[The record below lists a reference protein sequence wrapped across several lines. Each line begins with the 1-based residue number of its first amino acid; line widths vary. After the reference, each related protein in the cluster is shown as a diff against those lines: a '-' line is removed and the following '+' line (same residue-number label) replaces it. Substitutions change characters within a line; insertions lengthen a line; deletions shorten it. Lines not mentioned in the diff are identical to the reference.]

1 MCKLNEL
8 LKGKKL
14 YLYGAGNLG
23 KLLLKVLNDKG
34 ISVEGFFDI
43 RDLSNVSGIKVYNP
57 FTCGNSIKKDN
68 TLIIVSIFNRDID
81 FLKIRNQLNS
91 MEFKN
96 VLSFIDI
103 YPYLADLIG
112 PYYWLSNDFS
122 GLSDDSKV
130 NQVYNLFSD
139 DLSKDT
145 FRSIMNTRKNNC
157 YESLPPSLPIEDQYF
172 SIDIPISKF
181 DTFIDCG
188 AYNGDTVDIMRNKG
202 IQFEQ
207 IYAFEP
213 DLINFRELSDKM
225 YKYDIKATLYPCG
238 VYSACDFLR
247 FNTGLGEGS
256 NISLS
261 GDTFVQCVALD
272 EVLINLDLHS
282 VYLKM
287 DIEGAELDA
296 LKGSEKFIHKY
307 QPDMAICVYHKPEDI
322 LDIPLLINSYGDYK
336 FYLRQYGYFGMD
348 LVLYAIK

>member
-1 MCKLNEL
+1 MYKLNEL
-8 LKGKKL
+8 LKDKKL

-23 KLLLKVLNDKG
+23 KLLLKGLKEKG
-34 ISVEGFFDI
+34 ITVEGFFDI

-57 FTCGNSIKKDN
+57 FTCGNSINKDN

-91 MEFKN
+91 MEFNN

-103 YPYLADLIG
+103 YPYFADLIG
-112 PYYWLSNDFS
+112 PYYW
-122 GLSDDSKV
+122 
-130 NQVYNLFSD
+130 
-139 DLSKDT
+139 LSKDT

-157 YESLPPSLPIEDQYF
+157 YESLPPSLPIEDLYF
-172 SIDIPISKF
+172 STDIPISKF

-188 AYNGDTVDIMRNKG
+188 AYNGDTVDIMKNKG

-256 NISLS
+256 NVSLS
-261 GDTFVQCVALD
+261 LCSMCGTQ
-272 EVLINLDLHS
+272 
-282 VYLKM
+282 
-287 DIEGAELDA
+287 
-296 LKGSEKFIHKY
+296 
-307 QPDMAICVYHKPEDI
+307 
-322 LDIPLLINSYGDYK
+322 
-336 FYLRQYGYFGMD
+336 
-348 LVLYAIK
+348 